1 MEGPSPPLRW
11 PWLQRSAHRP
21 RRAPGSPA
29 PPSPGAS
36 SGCRSCW
43 KSRENPLRGVENPF
57 QAVRVLM
64 GSLTRI
70 CPVPGPRCWSWT
82 WGLQARMTL
91 FHIPKGGL
99 VGTSGPAS
107 TALVPVPQNGSW
119 MTGFSGLPADLWP
132 DPAFQ
137 GDSPE
142 IRNCLRV
149 PIPEIIGRLG
159 Q

>member
-1 MEGPSPPLRW
+1 
-11 PWLQRSAHRP
+11 
-21 RRAPGSPA
+21 
-29 PPSPGAS
+29 
-36 SGCRSCW
+36 
-43 KSRENPLRGVENPF
+43 
-57 QAVRVLM
+57 
-64 GSLTRI
+64 
-70 CPVPGPRCWSWT
+70 
-82 WGLQARMTL
+82 MTL

-149 PIPEIIGRLG
+149 HIPEIIGDWGNSYAWWAYVLIFSRPWPRLRRQG
-159 Q
+159 PRAHN